1 MATATTAHLAAALEG
16 FAGDVL
22 LPDSNGYDDAR
33 RVHNGMI
40 DKRPG
45 LIARCRGVADVVA
58 AVNLAREEGLEVS
71 IRGGGHNV
79 AGKAVT
85 DGGVMIDLSAMRGI
99 HVDPARRV
107 ARAQGGA
114 TWADLNRETQLHGLA
129 VTGGVVSTTGI
140 GGLTLGGGLGWTMAK
155 HGLAIDNLLSVEIVL
170 ADGRV
175 LTASEDENADLFWA
189 VRGGGGN
196 FGVVTWFEYS
206 LHPVGPTVTAGMIV
220 HPFEA
225 ATDLLQLFAGLA
237 PDLPDELTIFP
248 ALVHAPD
255 GSGAPLAAMVL
266 CHVGTQEQAAA
277 DLEPI
282 LGFGTPLDT
291 PVGPM
296 PYTAANALIDGAFPR
311 GALNYWKASFLS
323 DLTDEVIATM
333 IGQFERC
340 PSPMSALVL
349 EYWTGA
355 STRVAVDATAF
366 AHREPGHN
374 LVIASVWTDPT
385 TSDDNVAWARET
397 YDAVQPH
404 FATRRYVNYLE
415 DEAAEAQIRDAYGP
429 NYERLAELK
438 AKYDPAN
445 LFHLNQNIPPK
456 VA

>member
-1 MATATTAHLAAALEG
+1 
-16 FAGDVL
+16 
-22 LPDSNGYDDAR
+22 
-33 RVHNGMI
+33 
-40 DKRPG
+40 
-45 LIARCRGVADVVA
+45 
-58 AVNLAREEGLEVS
+58 
-71 IRGGGHNV
+71 
-79 AGKAVT
+79 
-85 DGGVMIDLSAMRGI
+85 
-99 HVDPARRV
+99 
-107 ARAQGGA
+107 
-114 TWADLNRETQLHGLA
+114 
-129 VTGGVVSTTGI
+129 
-140 GGLTLGGGLGWTMAK
+140 
-155 HGLAIDNLLSVEIVL
+155 
-170 ADGRV
+170 
-175 LTASEDENADLFWA
+175 
-189 VRGGGGN
+189 
-196 FGVVTWFEYS
+196 
-206 LHPVGPTVTAGMIV
+206 
-220 HPFEA
+220 
-225 ATDLLQLFAGLA
+225 
-237 PDLPDELTIFP
+237 
-248 ALVHAPD
+248 
-255 GSGAPLAAMVL
+255 MVL

-340 PSPMSALVL
+340 PSPMSAMVL

-374 LVIASVWTDPT
+374 LVIASVWTDPS

-415 DEAAEAQIRDAYGP
+415 DEAAETQIRDAYGP

-438 AKYDPAN
+438 ATYDPAN
-445 LFHLNQNIPPK
+445 LFHLNQNIPPA
-456 VA
+456 V